1 MDNLCSFCH
10 DLEVTKANNEKLND
24 ELWKD
29 NVKLRVHY
37 MVSLVEIHDRLYKPK
52 YSKSTKL
59 QAKQTYTHQPK
70 GFYYCP
76 LCGRKIKDGSDGKL

>member
-37 MVSLVEIHDRLYKPK
+37 MVSLVEVHDRLYQPK
-52 YSKSTKL
+52 YTKKGSL
-59 QAKQTYTHQPK
+59 QSRERFSHEPK

-76 LCGRKIKDGSDGKL
+76 VCGKKLR